1 MKIIETQ
8 IILYVANQKASC
20 DFYRTL
26 LAKEPELDVPGMTEF
41 RLSNNC
47 KLGLMP
53 ADGIKRLLGN
63 SIADTAKRG
72 NFPRAELYLMV
83 ENADEAMAYALQTGA
98 ALLDAVNN
106 RNWGHRVGYVS
117 DPDGYVIA
125 FAQQTSF

>member
-1 MKIIETQ
+1 MSG
-8 IILYVANQKASC
+8 N
-20 DFYRTL
+20 FYRAL

-63 SIADTAKRG
+63 SIPDTTNRG
-72 NFPRAELYLMV
+72 NFPGAELYLMV
-83 ENADEAMAYALQTGA
+83 ENSDEAMAHALKTGA
-98 ALLDAVNN
+98 VLLDAVSN
-106 RNWGHRVGYVS
+106 RDWGHRVGYVS

-125 FAQQTSF
+125 FAQNNP